1 MEEQMKRHWTWLVGA
16 CVVLV
21 AAPSFAAEVAI
32 KTGAAVALDPTR
44 PGAHASF
51 EFPLGQEFPTYLA
64 PYVEFYSKS
73 GTKTIPV
80 GVALLYK
87 APFSEYGGTIY
98 FGIGA
103 GFLMVRNGDSDN
115 DPLLSAGGGLA
126 LGLTDRVGV
135 FAQARWFRATS
146 SGADNQIGFQVGL
159 EFQVGEEF

>member
-1 MEEQMKRHWTWLVGA
+1 MIRHWTWLVA
-16 CVVLV
+16 VCAALV

-32 KTGAAVALDPTR
+32 KAGAAVAVDPTR
-44 PGAHASF
+44 PGAYVSF
-51 EFPLGQEFPTYLA
+51 EFPLGQDFPTYLA

-73 GTKTIPV
+73 GEKTVPAGLV
-80 GVALLYK
+80 LLYK

-103 GFLMVRNGDSDN
+103 GFLMVRNGDSKN
-115 DPLLSAGGGLA
+115 DPMMSAGGGLA

-146 SGADNQIGFQVGL
+146 SAARNHIGFQAGL
-159 EFQVGEEF
+159 EFQIGEEF